1 MDSAFFGTLPQTSQ
15 GKTGE
20 VAVTQLP
27 EENEFIGLYFS
38 AHWCPP
44 CRQFTPMLAEF
55 YKNVNKDKKQVEIIF
70 VSSDHNQKDFDD
82 YFATMPWIA
91 VPFDSDNK
99 ELLGDQY
106 GIQGIPTLLI
116 FDKKGKLV
124 DQAGRA
130 TVMQQ
135 NLKAIDRWKAK
146 ASA

>member
-1 MDSAFFGTLPQTSQ
+1 
-15 GKTGE
+15 
-20 VAVTQLP
+20 
-27 EENEFIGLYFS
+27 
-38 AHWCPP
+38 
-44 CRQFTPMLAEF
+44 MLAEF

-70 VSSDHNQKDFDD
+70 VSSDHSQKDFDE

-91 VPFDSDNK
+91 VAFDSDNK

-124 DQAGRA
+124 DQSARA

-135 NLKAIDRWKAK
+135 KEKALDSWKAK